1 MLIHEE
7 LIPTRISRR
16 EFLRLA
22 SIGLIGS
29 ASGLHPTDDFEKPIF
44 YGRALFV
51 YVTVYSRPSVFGR
64 TVRLINYQAIV
75 PIYAKTQSHETGT
88 QNPTWYQTS
97 DGYIHSSNVQ
107 PVQDQPNRP
116 IDVSAPHPGQVTI
129 PFVDAYTQPQLSSHV
144 LYRLYY
150 SSIHWIQRLVRDS
163 SGQAWYELW
172 DDRIN
177 SSYYA
182 PTRALRI
189 IPASEFAPIAP
200 DIADKRIEIDTTAEA
215 LTALENG
222 QPVYRA
228 RISSGGKF
236 SGPGGTV
243 KDFRTPLGN
252 HVIDRKRPS
261 RHMAAGDGAADD
273 AYDLPGVPWVCY
285 FNGGMAIHGTYWHND
300 YGRPWSHGCI
310 NAAPLDA
317 RWLYRW
323 TLPTASVDQP
333 LATGPGTPV
342 VVV

>member
-1 MLIHEE
+1 M
-7 LIPTRISRR
+7 PTRISRR

-29 ASGLHPTDDFEKPIF
+29 ATRLNPTDDFEKPIF

-64 TVRLINYQAIV
+64 TVRLIDYQAIA
-75 PIYAKTQSHETGT
+75 PIYAKTQSRESGT
-88 QNPTWYQTS
+88 QNRTWYQTS

-116 IDVSAPHPGQVTI
+116 IAVSVPHPGQVTI
-129 PFVDAYTQPQLSSHV
+129 PFVDAYAQPQLSSNV

-182 PTRALRI
+182 PARALRL

-200 DIADKRIEIDTTAEA
+200 DIADKRIEIDTTAQA
-215 LTALENG
+215 LTALEKSALTQRGRLN
-222 QPVYRA
+222 PR
-228 RISSGGKF
+228 
-236 SGPGGTV
+236 
-243 KDFRTPLGN
+243 
-252 HVIDRKRPS
+252 RP
-261 RHMAAGDGAADD
+261 
-273 AYDLPGVPWVCY
+273 
-285 FNGGMAIHGTYWHND
+285 
-300 YGRPWSHGCI
+300 
-310 NAAPLDA
+310 
-317 RWLYRW
+317 
-323 TLPTASVDQP
+323 
-333 LATGPGTPV
+333 AT
-342 VVV
+342 